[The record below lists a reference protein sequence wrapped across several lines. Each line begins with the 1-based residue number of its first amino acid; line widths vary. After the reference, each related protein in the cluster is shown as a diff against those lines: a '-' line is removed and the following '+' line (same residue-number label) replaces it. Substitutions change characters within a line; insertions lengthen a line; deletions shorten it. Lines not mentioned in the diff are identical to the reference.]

1 MSDKE
6 KVNMNGGFFRPEEKP
21 FIDKICD
28 LLLRTQ
34 SMYIP
39 QLTDFLN
46 LRQRAILDNLVNK
59 YDDLF
64 VHYYGGY
71 EGAERVRGII
81 APDYFVPK
89 QSDFKIALYEV
100 RYPERFANLHHGQ
113 ILGSLTGSGIDR
125 DHFGD
130 IITDGKRWQFFVFDD
145 ISKYIEQQVD
155 KIGSFK
161 VHLIKKDFQNDLLMP
176 IDESDDETIN
186 VQSLRLDTII
196 AEAYDLSR
204 TQTKSMVEHGKVQLN
219 WVPNRNP
226 SAFATIYDT
235 ISVHGYGRIRV
246 NNIMGKSKN
255 NKYIIFVN
263 VIKK

>member
-21 FIDKICD
+21 FIDKIGD

-196 AEAYDLSR
+196 AEVYDLSR

>member
-21 FIDKICD
+21 FIDKIGD

-46 LRQRAILDNLVNK
+46 LRERAILDNLVNK
-59 YDDLF
+59 YDDLY

-89 QSDFKIALYEV
+89 DSDFKEALYEV
-100 RYPERFANLHHGQ
+100 RYSERFANLHHGQ
-113 ILGSLTGSGIDR
+113 ILGSLTGSGVER

-130 IITDGKRWQFFVFDD
+130 IITDGKRWQFLVFDD
-145 ISKYIEQQVD
+145 ISKFIEDQVD
-155 KIGSFK
+155 KIGAFK
-161 VHLIKKDFQNDLLMP
+161 VHLIRKDIKKDLLMP
-176 IDESDDETIN
+176 IDDSEDETIN

-196 AEAYDLSR
+196 ADVYDQSR
-204 TQTKSMVEHGKVQLN
+204 TQAKAMIEHGRIQLN

-226 SAFATIYDT
+226 SAFVTLYDT
-235 ISVHGYGRIRV
+235 ISVRGFGRERI
-246 NNIMGKSKN
+246 NDILGKSKN

-263 VIKK
+263 VIRK

>member
-1 MSDKE
+1 MSDKV
-6 KVNMNGGFFRPEEKP
+6 KVDINGGYFRPEEKP
-21 FIDKICD
+21 FIDKIGD

-46 LRQRAILDNLVNK
+46 LRERAILDNLVNK

-89 QSDFKIALYEV
+89 QSDFKESLYEI

-113 ILGSLTGSGIDR
+113 ILGSLTGSGMDR

-130 IITDGKRWQFFVFDD
+130 IITNGKRWQFFCFDNLD
-145 ISKYIEQQVD
+145 QFVEDQVD

-161 VHLIKKDFQNDLLMP
+161 VHLDKKDIQKDIIMP
-176 IDESDDETIN
+176 IDESADETIN

-196 AEAYDLSR
+196 ADVYDISR
-204 TQTKSMVEHGKVQLN
+204 TQSKSLIEHGRIQLN
-219 WVPNRNP
+219 WVPNRNA
-226 SAFATIYDT
+226 SAFVTLYDT
-235 ISVHGYGRIRV
+235 ISVRGYGRIRI
-246 NNIMGKSKN
+246 NDIMGKSRN
-255 NKYIIFVN
+255 NKYIVFVN
-263 VIKK
+263 IIRK

>member
-1 MSDKE
+1 MSEKE
-6 KVNMNGGFFRPEEKP
+6 KISNKGGYFRPEEKP
-21 FIDKICD
+21 FIDKIGD

-46 LRQRAILDNLVNK
+46 LRERAILDNLVNK

-64 VHYYGGY
+64 VHYFGGY
-71 EGAERVRGII
+71 NGAERVRGII

-89 QSDFKIALYEV
+89 QDDFNISLYEI

-113 ILGSLTGSGIDR
+113 ILGSLTGSGIER

-130 IITDGKRWQFFVFDD
+130 IITDGQRWQFFVFNDLD
-145 ISKYIEQQVD
+145 KYIEDQVD

-161 VHLIKKDFQNDLLMP
+161 VHVIKKDLQNDLLLP
-176 IDESDDETIN
+176 KDDSEDETEN
-186 VQSLRLDTII
+186 VQSLRIDTII
-196 AEAYDLSR
+196 ATIYNMSR
-204 TQTKSMVEHGKVQLN
+204 TQAKSLVEHGRVQLN
-219 WVPNRNP
+219 WVVTRNP
-226 SAFATIYDT
+226 SSFVTIFDT
-235 ISVHGYGRIRV
+235 ISVRGYGRIRINEIV
-246 NNIMGKSKN
+246 GKSKN

-263 VIKK
+263 IIRK

>member
-6 KVNMNGGFFRPEEKP
+6 KINTSGGFFRPEEKP
-21 FIDKICD
+21 FIDKIGD

-46 LRQRAILDNLVNK
+46 LRERAILDNLVNK

-64 VHYYGGY
+64 VHYFGGY

-89 QSDFKIALYEV
+89 QSDFKIRLYEI
-100 RYPERFANLHHGQ
+100 RYPEKFANLHHGQ
-113 ILGSLTGSGIDR
+113 ILGSLTGSGVQR

-130 IITDGKRWQFFVFDD
+130 IITDGKRWQFFVFDN
-145 ISKYIEQQVD
+145 IGKFIEDQVD

-161 VHLIKKDFQNDLLMP
+161 IHLIKKDLQNDLLMP
-176 IDESDDETIN
+176 IDESEDETIN

-196 AEAYDLSR
+196 AEVYDVSR
-204 TQTKSMVEHGKVQLN
+204 TVAKSLVEHGRVQLN
-219 WVPNRNP
+219 WVVNRNA
-226 SAFATIYDT
+226 SSFVTIYDT
-235 ISVHGYGRIRV
+235 VSVRGYGRIKV
-246 NNIMGKSKN
+246 NNLMGKSHN
-255 NKYIIFVN
+255 NKYILFVN
-263 VIKK
+263 IIRK

>member
-21 FIDKICD
+21 FIDKIGD

>member
-1 MSDKE
+1 MDDEE
-6 KVNMNGGFFRPEEKP
+6 KVSLNSSYFRPEEKP
-21 FIDKICD
+21 FIDKIGD

-34 SMYIP
+34 TMYIP

-46 LRQRAILDNLVNK
+46 MRERAILDNLVNK

-89 QSDFKIALYEV
+89 ESDFKISLFEV

-113 ILGSLTGSGIDR
+113 ILGSLTGSGVER

-130 IITDGKRWQFFVFDD
+130 IITNGKAWQFFVFKDMAKF
-145 ISKYIEQQVD
+145 ISEQVD

-161 VHLIKKDFQNDLLMP
+161 VHLTEKDIKKDLIMP
-176 IDESDDETIN
+176 IDESADETVN

-196 AEAYDLSR
+196 STIYDISR
-204 TQTKSMVEHGKVQLN
+204 TQSKALVDHGKIQLN
-219 WVPNRNP
+219 WVPNRNA
-226 SAFATIYDT
+226 SAFVTLYDT
-235 ISVHGYGRIRV
+235 ISVRGYGRIRI
-246 NNIMGKSKN
+246 NDIMGKSKN

-263 VIKK
+263 VIRK